1 MLVFLYSCLLKPSTT
16 LFTPKT
22 ATPPAHSP
30 TPHHTKYGS
39 TRNLTSLDF
48 VHSAAKPMSMITH
61 RSTASLIL
69 ELLKASSLGMQIPR
83 RPIRYISQRREQLFA
98 LHMFGLMLTPT
109 WLAASRLRGR
119 FNSNIVHSSLP
130 SKNSTL
136 NIHPA
141 QNLHPLL
148 MTLSSIPHYLILPY
162 PNLFQNLFPMFQN
175 LFPMFQN
182 LFQMLLH
189 LIHLLVAHANLNH
202 QLLRMHHHL
211 VTLNLQIEVIHHVYR
226 RLDHRTLSHFQQTV
240 LTPMLSQMLIQ
251 EEHLLMRNLT
261 IRSPQILHMEKNQRI
276 TLKLWHHLMPLSG
289 LQQNAMSLT
298 SLLYLMFM
306 TSLYY
311 HLVVRVLDADGSIR
325 SSMTLKGILFSTE
338 LA

>member
-39 TRNLTSLDF
+39 TRNQTSLDF

-61 RSTASLIL
+61 RSAASLIL
-69 ELLKASSLGMQIPR
+69 ELLKASLLGMQIHR
-83 RPIRYISQRREQLFA
+83 RPIRYTSQRREQLFA
-98 LHMFGLMLTPT
+98 LHMFGLTLKPT

-148 MTLSSIPHYLILPY
+148 MTLSLIPHHLILPY
-162 PNLFQNLFPMFQN
+162 PNLFQN

-189 LIHLLVAHANLNH
+189 LIHLLITHINLNH
-202 QLLRMHHHL
+202 HLLCVHHHL
-211 VTLNLQIEVIHHVYR
+211 VTLNLQIEVIHHDYR
-226 RLDHRTLSHFQQTV
+226 RLDHQTLSHFQQTV
-240 LTPMLSQMLIQ
+240 LMPMLSQMLIQ
-251 EEHLLMRNLT
+251 GEHLLMRNLT
-261 IRSPQILHMEKNQRI
+261 IRSL
-276 TLKLWHHLMPLSG
+276 
-289 LQQNAMSLT
+289 
-298 SLLYLMFM
+298 
-306 TSLYY
+306 
-311 HLVVRVLDADGSIR
+311 
-325 SSMTLKGILFSTE
+325 
-338 LA
+338 

>member
-22 ATPPAHSP
+22 TTPPAHSP

-39 TRNLTSLDF
+39 TRNQTSLDF
-48 VHSAAKPMSMITH
+48 IHLAAKPMSMITH
-61 RSTASLIL
+61 RSAASLIL
-69 ELLKASSLGMQIPR
+69 ELLKASSLRMQIHR
-83 RPIRYISQRREQLFA
+83 RPIGYTSQRRGQLFA
-98 LHMFGLMLTPT
+98 LHMFGLTLTPT

-119 FNSNIVHSSLP
+119 FNSNVVHSSLP

-148 MTLSSIPHYLILPY
+148 MTLSLIPHHLILPY
-162 PNLFQNLFPMFQN
+162 PNL
-175 LFPMFQN
+175 FQN

-189 LIHLLVAHANLNH
+189 LIHLLVAHVNLNH
-202 QLLRMHHHL
+202 HHLRMHHHL

-226 RLDHRTLSHFQQTV
+226 RLDHQTLSHFQQTV
-240 LTPMLSQMLIQ
+240 LTPMLGQMLIQ
-251 EEHLLMRNLT
+251 GEHLLMRNLT
-261 IRSPQILHMEKNQRI
+261 IRSLQILHMEKNQRLM
-276 TLKLWHHLMPLSG
+276 LKLWHHLTPLSG

-311 HLVVRVLDADGSIR
+311 HLVIRVLDADGSIG
-325 SSMTLKGILFSTE
+325 SSMTLKRILFSTE

>member
-39 TRNLTSLDF
+39 TRNQTSLDF

-148 MTLSSIPHYLILPY
+148 MTLSSIPHHLILPY
-162 PNLFQNLFPMFQN
+162 PNLFQNLFPMFR
-175 LFPMFQN
+175 N

-189 LIHLLVAHANLNH
+189 MIHLLVAHVNLNH
-202 QLLRMHHHL
+202 HLLHVHHHL
-211 VTLNLQIEVIHHVYR
+211 VRLNLQIEVIHHAYR
-226 RLDHRTLSHFQQTV
+226 RLDHQTLSHFQQTV
-240 LTPMLSQMLIQ
+240 LTLMLGQMLIQ
-251 EEHLLMRNLT
+251 GEHLLMRNLT
-261 IRSPQILHMEKNQRI
+261 IRSLQILHMEKNQRL